1 MSQSF
6 AAVLLAQNLLSST
19 ACLSNTAHNMGLSES
34 DLKGCLQKVIEITR
48 VARNDNPDVSLYSS
62 SSLHLSKEVEEQWTK
77 YTDYSPLTQRSLESI
92 RVDTTMEDQEVLK
105 KYFKLDKEGKCKLSI
120 AKTFLQHIE

>member
-1 MSQSF
+1 
-6 AAVLLAQNLLSST
+6 
-19 ACLSNTAHNMGLSES
+19 
-34 DLKGCLQKVIEITR
+34 
-48 VARNDNPDVSLYSS
+48 
-62 SSLHLSKEVEEQWTK
+62 VEEQWTK